1 MYSGDSLEVETSVNS
16 FSIGNPGSLRV
27 CQRQSQTDAMYTG
40 GSLEVETSLKS
51 FGTVDP
57 GSLRRCQR
65 QSQTDA
71 MYRGGSILALSR
83 LAPGILE
90 VCEVAKDSS
99 RPVQCTREIP

>member
-1 MYSGDSLEVETSVNS
+1 MTVADRCNVLW
-16 FSIGNPGSLRV
+16 RV
-27 CQRQSQTDAMYTG
+27 PISRN
-40 GSLEVETSLKS
+40 KS

-57 GSLRRCQR
+57 GSLRGCQR

-71 MYRGGSILALSR
+71 MYRGGSKLALSR

-90 VCEVAKDSS
+90 VCEGAKDSS